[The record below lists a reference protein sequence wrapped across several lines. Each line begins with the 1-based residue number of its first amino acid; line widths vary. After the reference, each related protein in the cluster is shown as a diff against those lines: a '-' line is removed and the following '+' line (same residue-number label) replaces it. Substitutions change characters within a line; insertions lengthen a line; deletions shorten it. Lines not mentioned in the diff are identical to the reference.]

1 MDGKLLIGMALVL
14 GFIISVSGCA
24 AMTNLGQSLDGGS
37 VEQVEGKY
45 HVELKLR
52 FESATKHRFLRKSPA
67 QIMRDMEDNVYLRS
81 QPKYDLNQSLNRKR
95 WRGMVH
101 YYCLDSPRFIR
112 YIRMDTVESIK
123 NIDIYVWEG
132 ETWQIVRQLKSPIDA
147 QTRIDINRRT
157 NAISAVHKTISYRKG
172 SRGHITDLAVYVQ
185 KK

>member
-1 MDGKLLIGMALVL
+1 MKAILCVVVLIGV
-14 GFIISVSGCA
+14 FGCA
-24 AMTNLGQSLDGGS
+24 AMKNLGQSLDGGG

-45 HVELKLR
+45 HVELKFR
-52 FESATKHRFLRKSPA
+52 FESATEHPFLRKSPV
-67 QIMRDMEDNVYLRS
+67 QIMHDMEDNVYLRS
-81 QPKYDLNQSLNRKR
+81 QPKYDLNRSINRER

-112 YIRMDTVESIK
+112 YIRMNTVDPIK

-132 ETWQIVRQLKSPIDA
+132 ETWQIARQLKSPIDA

-157 NAISAVHKTISYRKG
+157 NAISVVQNTISYRNG
-172 SRGHITDLAVYVQ
+172 SQGHITDFAVYVQ